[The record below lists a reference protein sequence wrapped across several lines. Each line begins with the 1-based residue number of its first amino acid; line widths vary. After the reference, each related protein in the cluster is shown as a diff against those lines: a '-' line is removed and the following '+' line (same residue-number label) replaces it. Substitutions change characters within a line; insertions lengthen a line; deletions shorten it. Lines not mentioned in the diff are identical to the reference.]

1 MRKAKMILVGI
12 ACVVAA
18 TVALFGCANA
28 AEQGKKNFAGT
39 WELESMKS
47 NGQTFSAEDIAKLKE
62 AGLSIYLT
70 LTEDGNAQLSMYGTP
85 VTAKWTATDA
95 TNAKL
100 TLDNAAQG
108 TGGNGMAS
116 EQSMKLEGDKLVMEA
131 ANSSITM
138 KKSDGAPQQQP
149 AAASASSANSASSSA
164 SASSSSAPASSSQS
178 AAAQNSTQES
188 SSSSG
193 EETTN
198 ESSAS
203 AAKDEQTGES
213 E

>member
-70 LTEDGNAQLSMYGTP
+70 LGEDGNAQLSMYGTP
-85 VTAKWTATDA
+85 VTAKWTAKDA

-108 TGGNGMAS
+108 TGGNGMAT

-164 SASSSSAPASSSQS
+164 SASSSSA

>member
-1 MRKAKMILVGI
+1 MRKAKMFLVGI

-18 TVALFGCANA
+18 AVALFGCANA

-39 WELESMKS
+39 WELESMNS

-70 LTEDGNAQLSMYGTP
+70 LGEDGNAQLSMYGTP
-85 VTAKWTATDA
+85 VTAKWTAKDA

-138 KKSDGAPQQQP
+138 KKSDGVPPQQP
-149 AAASASSANSASSSA
+149 AAASTSSANSASSSA
-164 SASSSSAPASSSQS
+164 SASSSQS
-178 AAAQNSTQES
+178 ATAQNSAQES
-188 SSSSG
+188 SSSTN
-193 EETTN
+193 EEAAN

-203 AAKDEQTGES
+203 TAKAEQTEES

>member
-1 MRKAKMILVGI
+1 MRKVKMILVGI

-47 NGQTFSAEDIAKLKE
+47 NGQTFSAEDIAQLKE

-108 TGGNGMAS
+108 TGGNGMAT

-164 SASSSSAPASSSQS
+164 SASSSSA

>member
-18 TVALFGCANA
+18 AVALFGCANA

-108 TGGNGMAS
+108 TGGNGMAT

-138 KKSDGAPQQQP
+138 KKSDGAPQQQQP

-164 SASSSSAPASSSQS
+164 SASSSSA

-203 AAKDEQTGES
+203 TAKDEQTGES